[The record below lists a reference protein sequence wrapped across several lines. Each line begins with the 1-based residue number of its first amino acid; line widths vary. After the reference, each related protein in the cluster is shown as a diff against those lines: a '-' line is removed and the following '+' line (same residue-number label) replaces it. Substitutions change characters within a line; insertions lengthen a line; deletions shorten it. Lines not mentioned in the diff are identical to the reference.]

1 MGSKFMNPRFIR
13 AWIVAVGLLV
23 LLFIYPPVEKQKVY
37 DIKPENT
44 EKAEDINKS
53 TDTVSD
59 NSNITDDNHKIMAET
74 KENQIE
80 PWNIDKIIKTRDGQV
95 VISYIYDKSDLDDLY
110 KLSEENF
117 ITKLKGFKYK
127 NTNTILNRSP
137 VEVFKT
143 NEGNCSG
150 ISLLIAEYLSNNY
163 KSRIDFRL
171 VEAITDNPHMF
182 IEVKRKE
189 EKDYTKIDLV
199 FDKWKSIEDLENILR
214 EVTDEYTKH

>member
-13 AWIVAVGLLV
+13 VWIVAVGLLV
-23 LLFIYPPVEKQKVY
+23 LLFIYPPVEEQKVP

-44 EKAEDINKS
+44 DKVGDINKS
-53 TDTVSD
+53 TETS
-59 NSNITDDNHKIMAET
+59 NSTDDDNRKIMAET

-95 VISYIYDKSDLDDLY
+95 VISYIYDKADLNDLY
-110 KLSEENF
+110 GISEENF

-163 KSRIDFRL
+163 KSHIDFRL
-171 VEAITDNPHMF
+171 IEAITDNPHMF

-199 FDKWKSIEDLENILR
+199 FDKWKSIEDLESILR
-214 EVTDEYTKH
+214 EVTDE

>member
-1 MGSKFMNPRFIR
+1 MGDILLNPKFIR
-13 AWIVAVGLLV
+13 AWIVAAGLLV
-23 LLFIYPPVEKQKVY
+23 LLFLYPPLEKQEEPKV
-37 DIKPENT
+37 IPEST
-44 EKAEDINKS
+44 EIVEDINNN
-53 TDTVSD
+53 TEIVDD
-59 NSNITDDNHKIMAET
+59 PYNITDNNNYSTIRET

-80 PWNIDKIIKTRDGQV
+80 PWNIDKVIKTREGQV
-95 VISYIYDKSDLDDLY
+95 VISYIYDKSDLKDLY

-163 KSRIDFRL
+163 KSHIDFRL

-189 EKDYTKIDLV
+189 EKDYAKIDLV
-199 FDKWKSIEDLENILR
+199 FDKWKSIEDLDNILR
-214 EVTDEYTKH
+214 EVTDE